1 MLDHKLQNKENEIS
15 HLQEQLSLTE
25 EDNKLLQQQIEQVT
39 ERIESYQQDERYE
52 ELELWK
58 RLREQL
64 KERSSS

>member
-15 HLQEQLSLTE
+15 HLQEHLSLIK